1 MWFDGPIEVIPAV
14 DVLGEEAVRLHQG
27 DYDAVVE
34 RADDP
39 VALARRW
46 ADAGA
51 RRIHLVDLDGARSG
65 RVRPELVR
73 ERRRRSGSPSR
84 PRAASARLADARALL
99 DAGADRV
106 VVGTAAWPDP
116 TPWFELGE
124 ALVLALDVRDGQVRA
139 AGWTESA
146 GISFADALEH
156 VADRRVLVTAIDRDG
171 TLAGPDLELV
181 APPSPPGRGS
191 SRPAASARRPTCT
204 RSPPQ
209 APRRRS
215 SAAPCS
221 LDRTLASASDTLSHW
236 LGRCSI
242 RQDSVLV
249 SGACGGQT
257 SNGRRNGAAWP
268 RPAVRPRSLGDARGS
283 SVP

>member
-1 MWFDGPIEVIPAV
+1 MAFEFKWFDGPIEVIPAV

-27 DYDAVVE
+27 NYDAVVE
-34 RADDP
+34 RASDP
-39 VALARRW
+39 AALARRW
-46 ADAGA
+46 AGAGA

-73 ERRRRSGSPSR
+73 AAAEAGLPVQASGGIR
-84 PRAASARLADARALL
+84 TLDDARALL

-146 GISFADALEH
+146 GISLAAALE
-156 VADRRVLVTAIDRDG
+156 VVSNRRVLTTAIDRDG

-181 APPSPPGRGS
+181 A
-191 SRPAASARRPTCT
+191 AAVAAGARVLAAGGV
-204 RSPPQ
+204 RSPSDVH
-209 APRRRS
+209 AL
-215 SAAPCS
+215 AAAGAEAAVVGRA
-221 LDRTLASASDTLSHW
+221 LLA
-236 LGRCSI
+236 
-242 RQDSVLV
+242 
-249 SGACGGQT
+249 
-257 SNGRRNGAAWP
+257 
-268 RPAVRPRSLGDARGS
+268 
-283 SVP
+283 